1 MLLTL
6 DNLANRGQ
14 YLNARST
21 FQSLLAMGAVPIVNE
36 NDTVAVEEL
45 RFGDNDTLS
54 AQARRCMQL
63 LGSGALGQAWAC
75 AWLHHIRVSWLTL
88 GLEGS
93 RGSPWCVG
101 QTASKDKRMPADMR
115 SCHTLLRTKVCL
127 ARHCHKSV
135 LLVAGGQGG

>member
-21 FQSLLAMGAVPIVNE
+21 FQSLRAMGVVPIVNE

-54 AQARRCMQL
+54 AQARGCMR
-63 LGSGALGQAWAC
+63 SASALGQAWAC
-75 AWLHHIRVSWLTL
+75 A
-88 GLEGS
+88 
-93 RGSPWCVG
+93 
-101 QTASKDKRMPADMR
+101 
-115 SCHTLLRTKVCL
+115 
-127 ARHCHKSV
+127 
-135 LLVAGGQGG
+135 